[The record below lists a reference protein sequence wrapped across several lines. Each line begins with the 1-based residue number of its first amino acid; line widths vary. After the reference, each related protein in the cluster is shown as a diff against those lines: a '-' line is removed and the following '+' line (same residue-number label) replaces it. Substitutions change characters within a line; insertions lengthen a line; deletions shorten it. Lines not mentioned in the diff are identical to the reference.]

1 MSGSPL
7 FCTESGNPFGIRS
20 SEASSSQESVL
31 SSIGSSLYSQ
41 PAESLTQVYYGP
53 SQQPIM
59 TSDHSDDF
67 STTQGIGSHNLLGE
81 EHEMNVMTPNACESC
96 DDGATTT
103 HEPPE
108 IENVRENLKLA
119 FTERFL
125 AAGKEVENDAGNDSG
140 KKAEKKAGKEAEN
153 EGGKEGGKE
162 TGEDMILEQN
172 DANFKLALVSAE
184 TKKQDNK
191 ESRKGGS
198 KDKKTEYVNND
209 ISPSMPSMLFV
220 PAQEKTSTVETCVVE
235 NPARTTHVPETLALK
250 VQNLEEDA
258 VEHESPEKAEAKQSP
273 AKVEEKVAKPTT
285 PDEPKVEE
293 KVAKPTTPD
302 EPKVE
307 EKVAKPTLKRHK
319 SHVVVHPEGRRV
331 VQSVLKGTEEF
342 DANIVRKAKEFKQKN
357 AKKESEKKQ
366 KESVLKGT
374 EEFDANIARKAKEFK
389 QKNAKKE
396 SEKKQKGEGA
406 KGGKGK
412 PNESKGTFQAKK
424 VEKKSKKIS
433 SDKSVEVD
441 KGKSDV
447 EKDGEIFL
455 ADVLGDIDIQ
465 KISQE
470 EGVLLLERLQLAQV
484 SCEDIVRCLKKY
496 CEDIVRCLKK
506 QVKSLTASRPV
517 DEDEE
522 SENKAKIEESQAR
535 IIEYTAKLAEFARV
549 MNPLSKKLSEH
560 SDKELERSANSV
572 YKVGGL
578 VTKPRD
584 EMDCSDPLFLLDNV
598 HDKAPEDGEGSAQG
612 SGANA
617 LKKRKNKDT
626 GKKTKGSRDDEGK
639 KRKIESDETPEADNS
654 LSVKLILYAQI
665 RRLESDVSIYKD
677 SSMLN
682 LQEKE
687 RKAADNTLLKNKVR
701 ELTSKLEGVE
711 NDNSKTIAQ
720 NGKLEKEVERLKAS
734 KGRQNSSFNDK
745 IDAQML
751 RESALDARI
760 DALEEEL
767 KSKGESLKAVERALE
782 ETRAVVNAANSV
794 VDAVKAS
801 SRAPKYT
808 FEEKKEAA
816 KVAEKIPANET
827 NVAAKI
833 PANETKAAAKNA
845 AREEKAAAKEAKRL
859 EQFQPSQRVIN
870 KRMLQ
875 GRKRLLRR
883 MLQGRKRLLQRRQK
897 GWSSLNQVT
906 VLYAK

>member
-53 SQQPIM
+53 SQQPSMTSQQPIM

-119 FTERFL
+119 FKERFL

-302 EPKVE
+302 EPKAE

-366 KESVLKGT
+366 KV
-374 EEFDANIARKAKEFK
+374 
-389 QKNAKKE
+389 
-396 SEKKQKGEGA
+396 EGA

-484 SCEDIVRCLKKY
+484 S

-720 NGKLEKEVERLKAS
+720 NGKLEREVERLKAS
-734 KGRQNSSFNDK
+734 KHQQNSSFNDK
-745 IDAQML
+745 IGAQMV

-870 KRMLQ
+870 KMSRQMSVGGSQ
-875 GRKRLLRR
+875 NRLRS
-883 MLQGRKRLLQRRQK
+883 K
-897 GWSSLNQVT
+897 
-906 VLYAK
+906 AKMEEKKMAALKANGC

>member
-53 SQQPIM
+53 SQQPSMTSQQPIM

-273 AKVEEKVAKPTT
+273 AKVEEKVAKPT
-285 PDEPKVEE
+285 
-293 KVAKPTTPD
+293 
-302 EPKVE
+302 
-307 EKVAKPTLKRHK
+307 LKRHK

-342 DANIVRKAKEFKQKN
+342 DANIV
-357 AKKESEKKQ
+357 
-366 KESVLKGT
+366 
-374 EEFDANIARKAKEFK
+374 RKAKEFK

-484 SCEDIVRCLKKY
+484 S

-859 EQFQPSQRVIN
+859 EQFKPSHRVIC
-870 KRMLQ
+870 KMS
-875 GRKRLLRR
+875 
-883 MLQGRKRLLQRRQK
+883 RQK
-897 GWSSLNQVT
+897 SVGGSQNRLRSKATMEEKKVAAMKANGC
-906 VLYAK
+906 